1 MTHYH
6 FHLLLAHLNR
16 LISYS
21 GKEEIFDKKKRDFD
35 KKLTWKVQYMQEEP
49 KLVKEGLQLL

>member
-1 MTHYH
+1 
-6 FHLLLAHLNR
+6 LAHLNR

-35 KKLTWKVQYMQEEP
+35 KKLTWKVHYMQEEP

>member
-16 LISYS
+16 LICYS

-35 KKLTWKVQYMQEEP
+35 KKLTWKVQYMQEEA